1 MKPIQL
7 QVTIH
12 PLSLVVGTA
21 VLGTAF
27 CLLGMQG
34 TPSSTGQRVAL
45 AAAAPPPAGMITP
58 QDLEILSH
66 MSLVDLD
73 DGLGGTCKTIRFTGV
88 NVQIV
93 NGLDATNGYPMDPT
107 ALPGTGLTTVN
118 CLGNLIIGYNELR
131 FPSGNDRTGSHN
143 LVVGQ
148 GNNYT
153 QFGGIVGGRTGEI
166 SGAYASSLGGDN
178 NRAKGNFSAVL
189 GGDSNFASGAWSA
202 VAGGLRNTAS
212 FDQASVTGGRD
223 NTASGKAASVGGGF
237 LNTAS
242 GAQAAVSG
250 GSNGVAGQLG
260 TSVSGGNGNMA
271 TGALSSVSGGNANTA
286 SGPFASISGGGGG
299 LASGDTASIS
309 GGDGNTAGH
318 ADATVS
324 GGCSNATS
332 AACQHVP

>member
-7 QVTIH
+7 QITIH
-12 PLSLVVGTA
+12 PLSLLA
-21 VLGTAF
+21 LGAALGATF
-27 CLLGMQG
+27 LLTGMQG
-34 TPSSTGQRVAL
+34 SPTKTSERL
-45 AAAAPPPAGMITP
+45 AAAASGPPLAGMITP

-73 DGLGGTCKTIRFTGV
+73 DGMGGTCKTIRFSGV

-118 CLGNLIIGYNELR
+118 CLGNLIVGYNEMR

-143 LVVGQ
+143 LIVGQ
-148 GNNYT
+148 GNNYN

-166 SGAYASSLGGDN
+166 SGAFASSLGGDN

-189 GGDSNFASGAWSA
+189 GGDSNFASGAWA
-202 VAGGLRNTAS
+202 TVAGGLRNTSS
-212 FDQASVTGGRD
+212 FDQACVNGGRD
-223 NTASGKAASVGGGF
+223 NVASGKAASVCGGF

-242 GAQAAVSG
+242 GAQAAVGG
-250 GSNGVAGQLG
+250 GSNGVASQLA
-260 TSVSGGNGNMA
+260 TSVGGGNGNMA
-271 TGALSSVSGGNANTA
+271 TGALSSVSGGNANQA
-286 SGPFASISGGGGG
+286 SGAFSSISGGSGG
-299 LASGDTASIS
+299 LASGDTSSIG

-318 ADATVS
+318 ADATVG
-324 GGCSNATS
+324 GGCSIATTG
-332 AACQHVP
+332 ACQHLP